1 MDGHLAVLTLGDSV
15 RPTHILILLIVLVVL
30 FGAKRLPDVAR
41 SVGQSMKVF
50 KKEITELQEDVAPA
64 APVATSATTTTPVT
78 APAAPP
84 AGETAPTDR

>member
-1 MDGHLAVLTLGDSV
+1 M
-15 RPTHILILLIVLVVL
+15 RPTHILILLIVLVIL

-50 KKEITELQEDVAPA
+50 KKEITELQEDVSPAAPA
-64 APVATSATTTTPVT
+64 APAAPAP
-78 APAAPP
+78 APAAPA